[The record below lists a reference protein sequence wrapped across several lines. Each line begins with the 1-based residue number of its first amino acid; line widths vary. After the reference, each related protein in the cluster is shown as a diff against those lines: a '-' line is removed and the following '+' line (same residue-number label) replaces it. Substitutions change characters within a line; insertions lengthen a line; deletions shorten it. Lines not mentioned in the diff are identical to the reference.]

1 MKRSSEDSEKMR
13 KIKELFELHIDGT
26 IDTLEELAE
35 RWSELL
41 DRPVYIESWSDFIGH
56 PTGDDSYVG
65 FYTKTVGKKK
75 PKQRPVRFIHFIGR
89 DAILLARLQ
98 KKQKQEEKER
108 RAQRKRDRARDASY
122 CLTCRQPV
130 RSKK

>member
-1 MKRSSEDSEKMR
+1 VKSFLEEWWQGISE
-13 KIKELFELHIDGT
+13 IFELHVDGT
-26 IDTLEELAE
+26 IDTLEELVE

-41 DRPVYIESWSDFIGH
+41 DRPVYIERNA
-56 PTGDDSYVG
+56 GDSSNNWNESYTA

-75 PKQRPVRFIHFIGR
+75 PKQKAVGFLRFQDPEVTR
-89 DAILLARLQ
+89 ESRLQ
-98 KKQKQEEKER
+98 EKWKQEKKEQC
-108 RAQRKRDRARDASY
+108 AQRKLDRARDASY

>member
-1 MKRSSEDSEKMR
+1 MKSFREEWWEE
-13 KIKELFELHIDGT
+13 ILEIFELHVDGT
-26 IDTLEELAE
+26 IATQEELVE

-41 DRPVYIESWSDFIGH
+41 DRPVYIERDRNDWSNNWNE
-56 PTGDDSYVG
+56 SYTA

-75 PKQRPVRFIHFIGR
+75 PKQKAVGFIRFQDPEVTR
-89 DAILLARLQ
+89 ESRLQ
-98 KKQKQEEKER
+98 EKWKQENKEQ
-108 RAQRKRDRARDASY
+108 RAQRKLDRARDASY

>member
-1 MKRSSEDSEKMR
+1 MQRSSEDSEKMR

-41 DRPVYIESWSDFIGH
+41 DRRVYIERNAGDWSNNWNE
-56 PTGDDSYVG
+56 SYTA

-75 PKQRPVRFIHFIGR
+75 PKQKAVGFIRFQDPEVTR
-89 DAILLARLQ
+89 ESRLQ
-98 KKQKQEEKER
+98 EKWKQEKKEE
-108 RAQRKRDRARDASY
+108 RAQRKLDRARDASY

>member
-1 MKRSSEDSEKMR
+1 MKSFREEWWQE
-13 KIKELFELHIDGT
+13 ILEIFELHVDGT
-26 IDTLEELAE
+26 IATQEELVE

-41 DRPVYIESWSDFIGH
+41 DRPVYIERNA
-56 PTGDDSYVG
+56 GDSSNNWNESYTA

-75 PKQRPVRFIHFIGR
+75 PKQKAVGFIRFQDPEVTR
-89 DAILLARLQ
+89 ESRLQ
-98 KKQKQEEKER
+98 EKWKQEKKEQ
-108 RAQRKRDRARDASY
+108 RAQRKLDRARDASY